1 MSCPGQVMSGF
12 VYIAKTIVYLIW
24 IMGPIIA
31 IVSLSYNLALL
42 MKDPDNKKLPKK
54 VKNSVIALIL
64 LFFIPTLVFLTVSLT
79 DNDFSACWKSAKVRF
94 SLSTTYEDPSGN
106 KNNNKSIY
114 TKQDEYQTGKKNNN
128 SNTGS
133 YGDASVT
140 VSGNCRQLPNC
151 SKYITSLVNNSLKFN
166 DALLQNNGSV
176 YYAQDTPQSWQ
187 QAINIA
193 KSGGTVHISCNRPSH
208 WSMRDITGEYR
219 DFYSWELGGF
229 ENYGGP
235 MTKYTRQYKFDGSM
249 SVKNAIKKGVIQT
262 GDIVGTRHHTF
273 SIYSVNT
280 SDGSAVVFDG
290 GHRFTDKC
298 QERRKCSTMFTYDAG
313 TTGSLYLYQLIRWTS

>member
-31 IVSLSYNLALL
+31 IISLSLNLALL

-313 TTGSLYLYQLIRWTS
+313 TTGSLDLYQLIRWTS

>member
-31 IVSLSYNLALL
+31 IISLSLNLALL

-114 TKQDEYQTGKKNNN
+114 TKQDEYQTGKKNTN

-290 GHRFTDKC
+290 GKRFTGKC

-313 TTGSLYLYQLIRWTS
+313 TNGDFPLYQLIRWTS

>member
-54 VKNSVIALIL
+54 VINSVIALIL

-79 DNDFSACWKSAKVRF
+79 DNDFTACWKSAKVRF

-114 TKQDEYQTGKKNNN
+114 TKQDEYQTGKKNN
-128 SNTGS
+128 TGS
-133 YGDASVT
+133 VSDASVT

-151 SKYITSLVNNSLKFN
+151 SKYITSLVNNSIKFN

-176 YYAQDTPQSWQ
+176 YYEQDTPQSWQ

-229 ENYGGP
+229 KNYGGP

>member
-31 IVSLSYNLALL
+31 IISLSLNLALL

-54 VKNSVIALIL
+54 VINSVIALIL

-114 TKQDEYQTGKKNNN
+114 TKQDEYQTGKKNTN

-313 TTGSLYLYQLIRWTS
+313 TTGSLDLYQLIRWTS

>member
-54 VKNSVIALIL
+54 VINSVIALIL

-79 DNDFSACWKSAKVRF
+79 DNDFTACWKSAKVRF

-114 TKQDEYQTGKKNNN
+114 TKQDEYQTGKKNN
-128 SNTGS
+128 TGS
-133 YGDASVT
+133 VSDASVT

-151 SKYITSLVNNSLKFN
+151 SKYITSLVNDL
-166 DALLQNNGSV
+166 
-176 YYAQDTPQSWQ
+176 
-187 QAINIA
+187 
-193 KSGGTVHISCNRPSH
+193 
-208 WSMRDITGEYR
+208 
-219 DFYSWELGGF
+219 
-229 ENYGGP
+229 
-235 MTKYTRQYKFDGSM
+235 TRKQG
-249 SVKNAIKKGVIQT
+249 
-262 GDIVGTRHHTF
+262 
-273 SIYSVNT
+273 
-280 SDGSAVVFDG
+280 
-290 GHRFTDKC
+290 
-298 QERRKCSTMFTYDAG
+298 
-313 TTGSLYLYQLIRWTS
+313 

>member
-12 VYIAKTIVYLIW
+12 VYIAKTILYLIW

-94 SLSTTYEDPSGN
+94 SLSTTYENPSGN

>member
-64 LFFIPTLVFLTVSLT
+64 LFFIPTLVFLTVLLT
-79 DNDFSACWKSAKVRF
+79 DNDFTACWKSAKVRF

>member
-12 VYIAKTIVYLIW
+12 VYIAKTILYLIW

>member
-79 DNDFSACWKSAKVRF
+79 DNDFTACWKSAKVRF

>member
-31 IVSLSYNLALL
+31 IISLSLNLALL

-114 TKQDEYQTGKKNNN
+114 TKQDEYQTGKKNTN

-313 TTGSLYLYQLIRWTS
+313 TTGSLDLYQLIRWTS

>member
-114 TKQDEYQTGKKNNN
+114 TKQDEYQTGKKNTN

-313 TTGSLYLYQLIRWTS
+313 TTGSLDLYQLIRWTS

>member
-193 KSGGTVHISCNRPSH
+193 KSGGTVHISCNRPSQ

-219 DFYSWELGGF
+219 DFYSWEKGGF
-229 ENYGGP
+229 NNYAGP

>member
-31 IVSLSYNLALL
+31 IISLSLNLALL

-114 TKQDEYQTGKKNNN
+114 TKQDEYQTGKKNTN

-290 GHRFTDKC
+290 GHKFTGKC
-298 QERRKCSTMFTYDAG
+298 QSSRKCSPMFTYSAG
-313 TTGSLYLYQLIRWTS
+313 TNAGYKLYQIIRWVK

>member
-54 VKNSVIALIL
+54 VINSVIALIF

-79 DNDFSACWKSAKVRF
+79 DNDFTACWKSAKVRF

-114 TKQDEYQTGKKNNN
+114 TKQDEYQTGKKNN
-128 SNTGS
+128 TGS
-133 YGDASVT
+133 VSDASVT

-151 SKYITSLVNNSLKFN
+151 SKYITSLVNNSIKFN

-176 YYAQDTPQSWQ
+176 YYEQDTPKSWQ

-229 ENYGGP
+229 ENYAGP

>member
-12 VYIAKTIVYLIW
+12 VYIAKTILYLIW

-79 DNDFSACWKSAKVRF
+79 DNDFTACWKSAKVRF

>member
-31 IVSLSYNLALL
+31 IISLSLNLALL

-114 TKQDEYQTGKKNNN
+114 TKQDEYQTGKKNTN

>member
-313 TTGSLYLYQLIRWTS
+313 TTGSLDLYQLIRWTS

>member
-42 MKDPDNKKLPKK
+42 MKNPDNKKLPKK

-114 TKQDEYQTGKKNNN
+114 TKQDEYQTGKKNTN

-313 TTGSLYLYQLIRWTS
+313 TTGSLDLYQLIRWTS

>member
-79 DNDFSACWKSAKVRF
+79 DNDFTACWKSAKVRF

-114 TKQDEYQTGKKNNN
+114 TKQDEYQTGKKNN
-128 SNTGS
+128 TGS
-133 YGDASVT
+133 VNGNVPVT

-151 SKYITSLVNNSLKFN
+151 SKYISSLVNNSIKFN

-176 YYAQDTPQSWQ
+176 YYEQDTPKSWQ

-249 SVKNAIKKGVIQT
+249 SVKNAIKKGIIQT
-262 GDIVGTRHHTF
+262 GDIVGTHHHTF

-313 TTGSLYLYQLIRWTS
+313 TTGSLYLFQLIRWTS

>member
-31 IVSLSYNLALL
+31 IISLSLNLALL

-114 TKQDEYQTGKKNNN
+114 TKQDEYQTGKKNTN

-273 SIYSVNT
+273 SIY
-280 SDGSAVVFDG
+280 
-290 GHRFTDKC
+290 
-298 QERRKCSTMFTYDAG
+298 
-313 TTGSLYLYQLIRWTS
+313 

>member
-31 IVSLSYNLALL
+31 IISLSLNLALL

-114 TKQDEYQTGKKNNN
+114 TKQDEYQTGKKNTN

-249 SVKNAIKKGVIQT
+249 SVKNGIKKGVIQT

-313 TTGSLYLYQLIRWTS
+313 TTGSLDLYQLIRWTS

>member
-1 MSCPGQVMSGF
+1 M
-12 VYIAKTIVYLIW
+12 L
-24 IMGPIIA
+24 
-31 IVSLSYNLALL
+31 
-42 MKDPDNKKLPKK
+42 
-54 VKNSVIALIL
+54 
-64 LFFIPTLVFLTVSLT
+64 
-79 DNDFSACWKSAKVRF
+79 
-94 SLSTTYEDPSGN
+94 E
-106 KNNNKSIY
+106 
-114 TKQDEYQTGKKNNN
+114 
-128 SNTGS
+128 
-133 YGDASVT
+133 VT

-313 TTGSLYLYQLIRWTS
+313 TTGSLDLYQLIRWTS

>member
-54 VKNSVIALIL
+54 VINSVIALIL

-79 DNDFSACWKSAKVRF
+79 DNDFTACWKSAKVRF

-114 TKQDEYQTGKKNNN
+114 TKQDEYQTGKKNN
-128 SNTGS
+128 TGS
-133 YGDASVT
+133 VSDASVT

-151 SKYITSLVNNSLKFN
+151 SKYITSLVNNSIKFN

-176 YYAQDTPQSWQ
+176 YYEQDTPKSWQ

-229 ENYGGP
+229 ENYAGP

>member
-79 DNDFSACWKSAKVRF
+79 DNDFTACWKSAKVRF

-114 TKQDEYQTGKKNNN
+114 TKQDEYQTGKKNTN

-151 SKYITSLVNNSLKFN
+151 SKYITSLVNNSIKFN

-176 YYAQDTPQSWQ
+176 YYEQDTPQSWQ